1 MTERDLS
8 APEQE
13 LLRRV
18 GGSVQVLVH
27 DIRNHLTKVLGQA
40 QMMAWKLSM
49 APGVPPEAV
58 AEAEDRSNRIV
69 EAVRVCDQLLGH
81 YQHTYRR
88 TPVSPG
94 STPLSDVVQAALRA
108 LPADAAERVESR
120 IDEALWV
127 RTDPQQMPV
136 ALRACLENALRATL
150 PDGAVRLSAVAEGDE
165 VRITVED
172 GGIGMTE
179 AQIAEAFLPF
189 HSSWPD
195 GGGPGIGLF
204 AAERVV
210 SEGGGRLELT
220 SPGPGC
226 GTVARITVP
235 IVPAP
240 E

>member
-8 APEQE
+8 VPEQE

-49 APGVPPEAV
+49 VPGVPPEAV

-88 TPVSPG
+88 APVSPG
-94 STPLSDVVQAALRA
+94 PVPLTDIVQAALRA
-108 LPADAAERVESR
+108 LPPEAADRVESG

-127 RTDPQQMPV
+127 SADPQQMPI
-136 ALRACLENALRATL
+136 ALRACLENALRASL
-150 PDGAVRLSAVAEGDE
+150 PDGAVQLRAVAEGDE
-165 VRITVED
+165 VCITVED
-172 GGIGMTE
+172 RGIGMTE
-179 AQIAEAFLPF
+179 EQIAEAFLPF
-189 HSSWPD
+189 HSAWPD

-210 SEGGGRLELT
+210 SGGGGRILLE
-220 SPGPGC
+220 SPGAGC
-226 GTVARITVP
+226 GTVVRIAVP
-235 IVPAP
+235 IVAVP
-240 E
+240 